1 MNETITCFTCPIVN
15 EYVELAGNF
24 TENLS
29 ETLIPAMW
37 IAFGSLA
44 SFWIVIQGIKIILG
58 SLDVGSFAREF
69 IYIIIAAGLLAGQ
82 GPELVNGLYTASL
95 STVSGAAA
103 TVLSAGALADETG
116 VSIENTAASGTS
128 KIANLDGMTA
138 LVEAAEKGIF
148 KVFKMVEVLIESSSG
163 WRPNVGAF
171 VTAVLILL
179 PYALLLIVYFAQVV
193 VTIFRVMAICALSP
207 IIMLMVG
214 FNFSRGMFVTALR
227 TLFASFMVLYGATIA
242 LAVCLYG
249 VASMDIAAEPFNER
263 EIELFLDW
271 SNPRLWVTIMLGW
284 LGTAFMAEATSIANS
299 ISSANLTN
307 QAAAIITAGTTATGL
322 TMLRHGKGRASQAYR
337 RGRTLVGN
345 AFSSSGGS
353 QSEGQS
359 GSESGD
365 GKSTSST
372 TEPADHVKDPG
383 IDNSQK

>member
-1 MNETITCFTCPIVN
+1 MNEAITCFTCPIVN

-37 IAFGSLA
+37 KAFSALA
-44 SFWIVIQGIKIILG
+44 SFWIVIQGIKLILG
-58 SLDVGSFAREF
+58 SLDIGALAREF
-69 IYIIIAAGLLAGQ
+69 IYMIIAAGLLAGQ
-82 GPELVNGLYTASL
+82 GPQLVNTVYSASL
-95 STVSGAAA
+95 STISGAAA
-103 TVLSAGALADETG
+103 TVLFAGAIADETG
-116 VSIENTAASGTS
+116 ITAENSTASGSS
-128 KIANLDGMTA
+128 KIAGLDGMTA
-138 LVEAAEKGIF
+138 LVGAAEKGVF

-163 WRPNVGAF
+163 WGPNVGAF

-307 QAAAIITAGTTATGL
+307 QAAVIITAGTTATGL

-345 AFSSSGGS
+345 AFSSSGG
-353 QSEGQS
+353 
-359 GSESGD
+359 
-365 GKSTSST
+365 
-372 TEPADHVKDPG
+372 EPKRGP
-383 IDNSQK
+383 KWE